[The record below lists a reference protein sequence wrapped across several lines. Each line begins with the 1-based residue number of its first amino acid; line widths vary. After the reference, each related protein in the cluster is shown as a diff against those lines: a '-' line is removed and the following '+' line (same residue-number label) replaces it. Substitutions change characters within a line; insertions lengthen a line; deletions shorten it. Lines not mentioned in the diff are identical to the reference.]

1 MSRASWSHGES
12 NVDSARA
19 SVLICPRINVYV
31 CVQAAPQLSVVSA
44 ALRRPPVP
52 RPGLDS
58 SRPGRRLLD
67 EREMEMIELG
77 GAPP

>member
-1 MSRASWSHGES
+1 MTDS
-12 NVDSARA
+12 NCVKC
-19 SVLICPRINVYV
+19 VPRM
-31 CVQAAPQLSVVSA
+31 VQAAPQLSGVSA

-52 RPGLDS
+52 RPGLDT

>member
-1 MSRASWSHGES
+1 
-12 NVDSARA
+12 VDSLSVSTASCADEYDDRMTTRA
-19 SVLICPRINVYV
+19 ICV
-31 CVQAAPQLSVVSA
+31 VQAVPHLSGVSA

-58 SRPGRRLLD
+58 NRPGRRLLD